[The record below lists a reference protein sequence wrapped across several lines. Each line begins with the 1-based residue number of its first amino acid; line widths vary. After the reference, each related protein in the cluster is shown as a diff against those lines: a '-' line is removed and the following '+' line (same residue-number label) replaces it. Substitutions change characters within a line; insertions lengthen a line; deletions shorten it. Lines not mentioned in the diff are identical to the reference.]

1 MKKLILMFMAASI
14 FISFSGAQSTE
25 IENVKAAG
33 KAQISGALEK
43 TTGLISEV
51 IPENSSLLSAQ
62 PDAFIGKFIPSIPMH
77 FSAGTSFSATF
88 IKTEKL
94 NSAMTDLSNGISDT
108 LKATQFLCINI
119 DSTNKTHNILQ
130 SRHQYYF

>member
-25 IENVKAAG
+25 IEDVKAEG

-43 TTGLISEV
+43 TTDLISEV

-94 NSAMTDLSNGISDT
+94 NSAMTDLSKGISET
-108 LKATQFLCINI
+108 LKAGNAT
-119 DSTNKTHNILQ
+119 DS
-130 SRHQYYF
+130 SA